1 MRNRFATRISRS
13 FDRRKDAMA
22 RRVAAWAPLAGDAT
36 NVKYPATTL
45 TSGVPAAS
53 VVRVLVVDND
63 MRAADS
69 LEHLL
74 RAGGYPSTRV
84 AYTAHGALA
93 IAADFSP
100 SIALLELDMRDMD
113 GYELGC
119 ALWQRTRL
127 RRVRLIAVTDSR
139 ARVGRSGAHNSG
151 FEQYL
156 LKPITA
162 ADLSLC
168 LASERFSSTL
178 PVTPG
183 GEDAGR

>member
-13 FDRRKDAMA
+13 FDRRKDVMA
-22 RRVAAWAPLAGDAT
+22 RRVAAWAPLASDAAS
-36 NVKYPATTL
+36 VKYPATSTI
-45 TSGVPAAS
+45 GVPASS
-53 VVRVLVVDND
+53 VLRVLVVDND
-63 MRAADS
+63 VRAADS
-69 LEHLL
+69 LERLL
-74 RAGGYPSTRV
+74 HSGGYPSTRV

-100 SIALLELDMRDMD
+100 SIALLALDVRDMD
-113 GYELGC
+113 AYELGS
-119 ALWQRTRL
+119 ALWARTRL

-139 ARVGRSGAHNSG
+139 ARVGGAGAPNSD

-168 LASERFSSTL
+168 LTSERFSLTL
-178 PVTPG
+178 PVRAG
-183 GEDAGR
+183 DEDAGR